1 VIVVDASAAVLGLLR
16 DGTARSLLGTETV
29 AAPFLIDV
37 EIANALRNRVHR
49 GHVDAGTARQALHVW
64 ESLVIAYHPGTELL
78 DRIWQLRDNLSAYDA
93 LYVAVAESLECGLL
107 SADERLARAPGP
119 SCPIE
124 VATT

>member
-1 VIVVDASAAVLGLLR
+1 
-16 DGTARSLLGTETV
+16 
-29 AAPFLIDV
+29 
-37 EIANALRNRVHR
+37 
-49 GHVDAGTARQALHVW
+49 LHVW

-119 SCPIE
+119 TCPIQ